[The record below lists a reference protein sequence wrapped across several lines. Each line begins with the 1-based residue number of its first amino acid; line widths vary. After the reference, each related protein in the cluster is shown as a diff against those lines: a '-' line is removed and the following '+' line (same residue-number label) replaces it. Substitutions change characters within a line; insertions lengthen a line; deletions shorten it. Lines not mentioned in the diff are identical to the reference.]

1 MNRYFKSAYLFG
13 VLGGVLGIISF
24 FTLSFFREDPTTLNL
39 IFGYVIV
46 PISIYLALRYFKDYS
61 NGGYISFAEGMSV
74 GFVAYMIIAIISFVG
89 IFLILSFDSS
99 LFEIIKSSKIDTLV
113 TSKETIVS
121 QVGEN
126 SFEATLESVKGM
138 DISDVALNDAI
149 WKIVPG
155 LFFTIIISIILR
167 KNPN

>member
-1 MNRYFKSAYLFG
+1 MNNYFKSAYLFG
-13 VLGGVLGIISF
+13 ILGGVLGLISF
-24 FTLSFFREDPTTLNL
+24 FVLSFFKEDPTTLNL

-46 PISIYLALRYFKDYS
+46 PISVYLALKYFKDYS
-61 NGGYISFAEGMSV
+61 NQGYLSFAEGMSV
-74 GFVAYMIIAIISFVG
+74 GFVTYMLIAIISFLG
-89 IFLILSFDSS
+89 IWVLLSLEPD
-99 LFEIIKSSKIDTLV
+99 LFEIIKSSKINTLAE
-113 TSKETIVS
+113 SKETIVS

-126 SFEATLESVKGM
+126 SFLATMESVKNM
-138 DISDVALNDAI
+138 VISDVAINDAI

>member
-1 MNRYFKSAYLFG
+1 MNKYFKSAYLFG
-13 VLGGVLGIISF
+13 ILGGVLGLISF
-24 FTLSFFREDPTTLNL
+24 FALSFLKEDPTTLNL

-46 PISIYLALRYFKDYS
+46 PISVFLALKYFKDYG
-61 NGGYISFAEGMSV
+61 NQGYLSFAEGMSV
-74 GFVAYMIIAIISFVG
+74 GFVTYMFIAAISFSG
-89 IFLILSFDSS
+89 IWLVLSVDSS
-99 LFEIIKSSKIDTLV
+99 LFEIIKSSKMNTLAE
-113 TSKETIVS
+113 SKESIVS

-126 SFEATLESVKGM
+126 SFQATMESVGNMVKS
-138 DISDVALNDAI
+138 DIALNDAI

>member
-1 MNRYFKSAYLFG
+1 MNKYFKSAYLFG
-13 VLGGVLGIISF
+13 VLGGVLGLISF

-39 IFGYVIV
+39 VFGYVIV

-61 NGGYISFAEGMSV
+61 NQGFISFAEGMSV
-74 GFVAYMIIAIISFVG
+74 GFVSYMIIAIISFLG
-89 IFLILSFDSS
+89 IWLFLAIDLN

-113 TSKETIVS
+113 QSKNTIIS
-121 QVGEN
+121 QVGQN
-126 SFEATLESVKGM
+126 SYDATLESVKLM
-138 DISDVALNDAI
+138 TKTDIALNDAI
-149 WKIVPG
+149 WKIIPG

>member
-13 VLGGVLGIISF
+13 VLGGVLGVISF
-24 FTLSFFREDPTTLNL
+24 ITLSFFNEDPTTLNL

-61 NGGYISFAEGMSV
+61 NHGYISFAEGMSV
-74 GFVAYMIIAIISFVG
+74 GFVAYMIIAILSFIG
-89 IFLILSFDSS
+89 IYLILSFDPT
-99 LFEIIKSSKIDTLV
+99 LFELIKSSKIDTLV

-121 QVGEN
+121 QVGDN
-126 SFEATLESVKGM
+126 SYKATLESVKAM
-138 DISDVALNDAI
+138 KISDVALNDAI